1 MAERLD
7 LPCATRS
14 TICTVPR
21 AQNSIKHAPTTYVYA
36 SLHYV
41 PALRDRAAVARR
53 AHNPEVVG
61 SNPTPATIPITNGR
75 CLAAS
80 AVCRVPFPRFPLRG
94 GNMWHEGTDEGVGA
108 RKRPS
113 GRQVWWRPPS
123 ACGSP
128 PPPARACHRRS
139 AFIRRFPVPASR
151 GSRLGGAAYLVVVFR
166 VQVERVPACS
176 GDWKFRLL
184 RHPHTGMRRNK
195 AVSAPGT
202 GERRDGLDGLRYRLA
217 ATVQRLA
224 ELLIQRR
231 ED

>member
-80 AVCRVPFPRFPLRG
+80 AVCRVPFPRFRPSRRKHVAKGLKRG
-94 GNMWHEGTDEGVGA
+94 SV

-113 GRQVWWRPPS
+113 GRQVWWGRQS

-128 PPPARACHRRS
+128 PPPARACCRRS

-151 GSRLGGAAYLVVVFR
+151 GVPARGRGLFGGGVSGAGGAG
-166 VQVERVPACS
+166 P
-176 GDWKFRLL
+176 RL
-184 RHPHTGMRRNK
+184 
-195 AVSAPGT
+195 
-202 GERRDGLDGLRYRLA
+202 
-217 ATVQRLA
+217 
-224 ELLIQRR
+224 
-231 ED
+231 

>member
-14 TICTVPR
+14 TICIVPR

-94 GNMWHEGTDEGVGA
+94 GSCHEGAEEGVGA
-108 RKRPS
+108 RAPIREAS
-113 GRQVWWRPPS
+113 LVGPPL

-128 PPPARACHRRS
+128 PPPARACLRGLLLS
-139 AFIRRFPVPASR
+139 ADSQSPLHAGPGSGARLIWWWCFRCRWSGSPPVAWT
-151 GSRLGGAAYLVVVFR
+151 GSSDF
-166 VQVERVPACS
+166 
-176 GDWKFRLL
+176 
-184 RHPHTGMRRNK
+184 
-195 AVSAPGT
+195 
-202 GERRDGLDGLRYRLA
+202 
-217 ATVQRLA
+217 
-224 ELLIQRR
+224 
-231 ED
+231 